1 LSLEIKAIDAVRGAG
16 SWSEGEVR
24 RDFPALAQR
33 PHGGPLV
40 YLDSAATALKPR
52 AVIDAVV
59 RVYEEQAGSVHRGAH
74 ELSRRATGAYEA
86 AREEIRRSLNAT
98 SIDEIVFVRS
108 TTEALNLVASSWALP
123 RLQAGD
129 RVVVSGL
136 EHHSNLLPWHLVCER
151 TGAEL
156 VAIPLDDRGEIAL
169 DRLDAALG
177 PRPRIVALAHVS
189 NVTGSLLPVA
199 AITRLAHERGAVVV
213 VDGAQAAPHLDVD
226 VQALDCDF
234 YALSGHKLYG
244 PSGVG
249 VLFGKRELL
258 AKMAPYQVGGGM
270 VSRVDPPRITY
281 RDAPHRFEAGT
292 PNVEGAVGLAAAF
305 RYLRGLGR
313 AAIERHERELM
324 RHAIDVLAGVPG
336 LRVLGAPE
344 RRIAAISFTLA
355 GVHPHDVA
363 TVLDGAG
370 VAVRAGALCAQPVL
384 DHFGVTAVTRASL
397 GVYTRASDLDALAAA
412 LHEARHLLG

>member
-1 LSLEIKAIDAVRGAG
+1 VPPLIAAPGEAAALRVD
-16 SWSEGEVR
+16 EVR

-33 PHGGPLV
+33 PHDRPLV

-59 RVYEEQAGSVHRGAH
+59 RVYEEQAGSVHRGGH
-74 ELSRRATGAYEA
+74 ELSQRATAVYEA
-86 AREEIRRSLNAT
+86 SRDEVRLALGAAS
-98 SIDEIVFVRS
+98 SDEIVFVRS
-108 TTEALNLVASSWALP
+108 ATEAVNLVASSWAAP

-136 EHHSNLLPWHLVCER
+136 EHHSNLLPWHRVCSL

-156 VAIPLDDRGEIAL
+156 VSLPGDDRGEIDL

-177 PRPRIVALAHVS
+177 PRPRIVALGHVS
-189 NVTGSLLPVA
+189 NVTGSLLPIR
-199 AITRLAHERGAVVV
+199 AIADRAHDRGAVVV
-213 VDGAQAAPHLDVD
+213 VDGAQSAPHLDVD
-226 VQALDCDF
+226 VRALDCDF

-249 VLFGKRELL
+249 VLFGKRALL
-258 AKMAPYQVGGGM
+258 AQMAPYQLGGGM
-270 VSRVDPPRITY
+270 VSRVDLPRITY

-292 PNVEGAVGLAAAF
+292 PNVEGAVGLAAAL

-324 RHAIDVLAGVPG
+324 RHTIEVLAAIPG
-336 LRVLGAPE
+336 LRILGAPE

-355 GVHPHDVA
+355 GIHPHDVA
-363 TVLDGAG
+363 TVLDASG
-370 VAVRAGALCAQPVL
+370 VAVRAGALCAQPVM
-384 DHFGVTAVTRASL
+384 DRFGVSAVTRASL
-397 GVYTRASDLDALAAA
+397 GVYTRAGDLDALGDA
-412 LHEARHLLG
+412 LREAQRVLG

>member
-1 LSLEIKAIDAVRGAG
+1 VPPLSPLDATSSPPTLAIDD
-16 SWSEGEVR
+16 VR

-33 PHGGPLV
+33 PHGRELV

-74 ELSRRATGAYEA
+74 ELSQRATAVYEA
-86 AREEIRRSLNAT
+86 AREEIRSALNAAST
-98 SIDEIVFVRS
+98 EEIVFVRS
-108 TTEALNLVASSWALP
+108 TTEAVNLVASSWAWP
-123 RLQAGD
+123 RLQPGD

-136 EHHSNLLPWHLVCER
+136 EHHSNLLPWHLVCQR

-156 VAIPLDDRGEIAL
+156 VSVPCDDRGEISL
-169 DRLDAALG
+169 DRVEAAMG
-177 PRPRIVALAHVS
+177 PRPRIVAVAQVS
-189 NVTGSLLPVA
+189 NVIGSLLPIR
-199 AITRLAHERGAVVV
+199 AIADLAHDRGAVVV

-226 VQALDCDF
+226 VQALGCDF

-249 VLFGKRELL
+249 VLFGRRALL
-258 AKMAPYQVGGGM
+258 AQMAPYQLGGGM
-270 VSRVDPPRITY
+270 VSRVDLPRITY

-313 AAIERHERELM
+313 EAVERHERAM
-324 RHAIDVLAGVPG
+324 MSHAIRVLDAIPG
-336 LRVLGAPE
+336 LRVIGQPE

-355 GVHPHDVA
+355 GVHPHDLA
-363 TVLDGAG
+363 TVLDASG
-370 VAVRAGALCAQPVL
+370 VAVRAGLLCAQPVM
-384 DHFGVTAVTRASL
+384 DRFGVSAVTRASL
-397 GVYTRASDLDALAAA
+397 GVYTRASDLDALGEA
-412 LHEARHLLG
+412 LHEARTLFG